1 MSDVSESHNVAEQE
15 KQMQQL
21 KALLLGKNNAEVLQV
36 LRENAREVVGEVFS
50 EALRDRQQLDGSVN
64 KVILPLVEKSVERS
78 VADHSEQFV
87 GYLYPLVGS
96 LVRKS
101 VTAFLTEF
109 LEKTNELIENSLTI
123 KGLKWRFRA
132 WQAGVSFS
140 QYVAS
145 QTFAFRVEQV
155 LLIHRETGILI
166 KSVAH
171 GTAQKAD
178 ADMVSGMLTAIND
191 FVSDS
196 FTASDAGDEQN
207 LDVIKTDDFTLL
219 LSRGPQLVLVAAI
232 SGNAPQKVADQL
244 QVSVE
249 YIHQVYDKELR
260 AFKGDTLPF
269 EPVEQQLRD
278 CLLAELK
285 PEVAANKKHPW
296 LAWIVV
302 LLLLSGG
309 AYYGVRWW
317 QTEKLAQRLA
327 MVHGEPG
334 IVLNQI
340 KVLGLDIVKLSVMR
354 DPEAKTI
361 EDWLQ
366 ENDIPPSSVIVD
378 QQAYQS
384 LDPQLLERRLQTLI
398 GAYPGISLSWQD
410 ELPILSGSLGY
421 LDKQEL
427 QHKLNAL
434 PGLENHAALL
444 ASVSLLR
451 EQNNYHDSPAVRR
464 AIFDQHVAK
473 IDRQYVDFALGESSL
488 SEQAVE
494 TLKLLAIDF
503 KTVVNLANEQ
513 KLSVGL
519 IIMGASDPVGA
530 RSYNQQLSLRRAKAT
545 EQALIANGLDAGY
558 LNAIGLGVIESRS
571 QDVGARRVLF
581 NVVFF
586 GSD

>member
-1 MSDVSESHNVAEQE
+1 MSDASESNKAAVQDE
-15 KQMQQL
+15 QMQQL
-21 KALLLGKNNAEVLQV
+21 RALLLGKDNAEVLQV
-36 LRENAREVVGEVFS
+36 LRENAREVVSEVFS
-50 EALRDRQQLDGSVN
+50 EALRDRQQQDGSVN

-171 GTAQKAD
+171 GSAQRAD

-196 FTASDAGDEQN
+196 FTANAAGDEQN
-207 LDVIKTDDFTLL
+207 LDVIKTGDFTLL
-219 LSRGPQLVLVAAI
+219 LTRGPLLVLVAAI

-249 YIHQVYDKELR
+249 YIHQVYNKELR
-260 AFKGDTLPF
+260 AFKGNTLPF
-269 EPVEQQLRD
+269 EPAEQQLRD

-285 PEVAANKKHPW
+285 PEVQANKKRPW
-296 LAWIVV
+296 LAWI
-302 LLLLSGG
+302 LLLLLLGG
-309 AYYGVRWW
+309 AAYYGFRWW

-327 MVHGEPG
+327 LVHEQPG
-334 IVLNQI
+334 IVLNDI
-340 KVLGLDIVKLSVMR
+340 DVLGIDLLKLSVLR
-354 DPEAKTI
+354 DPDAGSI
-361 EDWLQ
+361 EDWLNQ
-366 ENDIPPSSVIVD
+366 NGIPRESVVIA
-378 QQAYQS
+378 QKAYQS
-384 LDPQLLERRLQTLI
+384 LDPQLLKQRLQAEI
-398 GAYPGISLSWQD
+398 GAYPGLSLRWQED
-410 ELPILSGSLGY
+410 QPILSGSLGY

-427 QHKLNAL
+427 QRKLNAM
-434 PGLENHAALL
+434 PGFTRHSTML
-444 ASVSLLR
+444 ANVSLLP
-451 EQNNYHDSPAVRR
+451 EQNNYQDNPAVRR

-473 IDRQYVDFALGESSL
+473 VDRQHVDFALGESSL
-488 SEQAVE
+488 STQAVE
-494 TLKLLAIDF
+494 TLKLLAVDF
-503 KTVVNLANEQ
+503 KTVIDLARAQ

-519 IIMGASDPVGA
+519 IIMGASDPIGT

-545 EQALIANGLDAGY
+545 EQVLIDNGIDAGY
-558 LNAIGLGVIESRS
+558 LNAVGLGVVELSS
-571 QDVGARRVLF
+571 QEAGARRVLF

-586 GSD
+586 GID

>member
-1 MSDVSESHNVAEQE
+1 MSDVSESNKVADQDEE
-15 KQMQQL
+15 MQRL
-21 KALLLGKNNAEVLQV
+21 RALLLGKNNAEVLQV

-50 EALRDRQQLDGSVN
+50 EALRDRQQQDGSVN

-171 GTAQKAD
+171 GTAQRAD

-196 FTASDAGDEQN
+196 FTASDSGDEQN

-219 LSRGPQLVLVAAI
+219 LSRGPKLVLVAAI

-278 CLLAELK
+278 CLMAELK
-285 PEVAANKKHPW
+285 PEVAANKKRPW
-296 LAWIVV
+296 LAWVVV

-309 AYYGVRWW
+309 AYYGARWW
-317 QTEKLAQRLA
+317 QTDKLAQRLTT
-327 MVHGEPG
+327 VHGEPG
-334 IVLNQI
+334 IVLNHI
-340 KVLGLDIVKLSVMR
+340 DVLGIDKVKLSVMR
-354 DPEAKTI
+354 DPGAKKI

-366 ENDIPPSSVIVD
+366 ENDIPLASVIID

-384 LDPQLLERRLQTLI
+384 LDPQLLKQRLQTLI
-398 GAYPGISLSWQD
+398 DDYPGVNLSWQD
-410 ELPILSGSLGY
+410 ELPILTGSLGY

-427 QHKLNAL
+427 QHKLNVL
-434 PGLENHAALL
+434 PGLENHSAVL
-444 ASVSLLR
+444 AGISLLQ
-451 EQNNYHDSPAVRR
+451 EQNNYQESPAVRR

-473 IDRQYVDFALGESSL
+473 IDRQYVDFSLGESSL
-488 SEQAVE
+488 SDQAVE
-494 TLKLLAIDF
+494 KLKLLAIDF
-503 KTVVNLANEQ
+503 KTVVDLASEQ

-545 EQALIANGLDAGY
+545 EQVLIANGVDAGY
-558 LNAIGLGVIESRS
+558 LNAIGLGVVESSS